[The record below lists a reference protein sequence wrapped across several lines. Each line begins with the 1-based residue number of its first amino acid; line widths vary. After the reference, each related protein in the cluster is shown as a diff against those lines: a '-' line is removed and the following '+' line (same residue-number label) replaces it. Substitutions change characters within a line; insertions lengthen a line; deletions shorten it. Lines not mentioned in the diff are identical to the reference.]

1 MNGGIRQ
8 HKFVLSDNTIHST
21 HILTTPTK
29 SVEMT
34 ELPGKTIVSGNTS
47 CILGYLSSSNQQ
59 YSCYHNTLIN
69 NLLPKPQGQRHTA
82 ILSHVQQGEWAL
94 IRTCLGSN
102 KILFCQRNQ
111 KCKMGVTLS

>member
-8 HKFVLSDNTIHST
+8 HKFVLSDNTVHSM
-21 HILTTPTK
+21 HILNTPTK
-29 SVEMT
+29 SIEMT
-34 ELPGKTIVSGNTS
+34 ELPGKAIVSGNTS
-47 CILGYLSSSNQQ
+47 CILGYLSLSHQQ

-82 ILSHVQQGEWAL
+82 VLSHVLQGEWAL
-94 IRTCLGSN
+94 IHTCLGSN

-111 KCKMGVTLS
+111 KCTMAVTLS

>member
-8 HKFVLSDNTIHST
+8 HKFVLSGDTVHSMHT
-21 HILTTPTK
+21 LNTPTR

-34 ELPGKTIVSGNTS
+34 ELPGKTIMPGNPS

-69 NLLPKPQGQRHTA
+69 NVLPKPQEQRHTT
-82 ILSHVQQGEWAL
+82 ILSHVQKGEWAL
-94 IRTCLGSN
+94 ICTCLGNN
-102 KILFCQRNQ
+102 KILFRQRNK